1 MQKNNTAVRNF
12 RNYEVWKNSVEL
24 VVMIYDVI
32 RLFPC
37 FEKYGI
43 ADQLRRASVSISSN
57 IAEGASRPTDKEFV
71 RFLHFSMGSAF
82 EVETQLLIA
91 NRLNYISTEKNLELM
106 TFVHLI
112 EKQLNSLI
120 SSIQVSL
127 QAKS

>member
-1 MQKNNTAVRNF
+1 MRNF

>member
-12 RNYEVWKNSVEL
+12 RNYEVWKESMEL
-24 VVMIYDVI
+24 VMMIYDVI

-43 ADQLRRASVSISSN
+43 ADQLRRAAVSIPSN
-57 IAEGASRPTDKEFV
+57 IAEGASRPTDNEFV

-127 QAKS
+127 QA